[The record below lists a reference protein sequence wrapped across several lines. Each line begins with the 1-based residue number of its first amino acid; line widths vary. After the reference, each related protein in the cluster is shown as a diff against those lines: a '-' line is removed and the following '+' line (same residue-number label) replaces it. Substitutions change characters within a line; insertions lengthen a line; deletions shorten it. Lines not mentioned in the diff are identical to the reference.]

1 MNTVT
6 VSGRFETKK
15 HGRMSGDE
23 VKKFWLIVLGIVVI
37 IGLGIGVKYYMD
49 KQEMLKVVKS
59 EEAKKEYV
67 DILRNLDKNA
77 LTDKGVIKTYK
88 INDNSIKHNPMGG
101 INVTLEING
110 SNNMILETTLNKY
123 EEKIEAGGVSYSSD
137 LNQLLKGGD

>member
-1 MNTVT
+1 M
-6 VSGRFETKK
+6 
-15 HGRMSGDE
+15 
-23 VKKFWLIVLGIVVI
+23 KKFWLIVLGIVVI